1 MDHLHAPWR
10 IDYILAPKQP
20 KSDVSLFT
28 RIAES
33 SEDEAHLV
41 VYRGKSTY
49 VLLNRYP
56 YSGGHLMVVPYRQVA
71 SLDALAQEERSE
83 LMETTNRTIN
93 ILKEVMAPQGFNVG
107 MNLGSVAG
115 AGIEEHL
122 HMHIVPRWGG
132 DTNFMPVIGSTAV
145 LPQALES
152 LAAQIREAFDA
163 LD

>member
-1 MDHLHAPWR
+1 
-10 IDYILAPKQP
+10 
-20 KSDVSLFT
+20 
-28 RIAES
+28 
-33 SEDEAHLV
+33 
-41 VYRGKSTY
+41 
-49 VLLNRYP
+49 
-56 YSGGHLMVVPYRQVA
+56 MVVPYRQVA

-152 LAAQIREAFDA
+152 LATQIREAFDA

>member
-20 KSDVSLFT
+20 KSDASLFT

-56 YSGGHLMVVPYRQVA
+56 YIGVLLRVV
-71 SLDALAQEERSE
+71 
-83 LMETTNRTIN
+83 
-93 ILKEVMAPQGFNVG
+93 GF
-107 MNLGSVAG
+107 
-115 AGIEEHL
+115 
-122 HMHIVPRWGG
+122 G
-132 DTNFMPVIGSTAV
+132 DVY
-145 LPQALES
+145 
-152 LAAQIREAFDA
+152 
-163 LD
+163 

>member
-20 KSDVSLFT
+20 KSDASLFT

-56 YSGGHLMVVPYRQVA
+56 YSGGHLMVILTDK
-71 SLDALAQEERSE
+71 SLRWTPWRRRSALNSWKPQIGRS
-83 LMETTNRTIN
+83 TY
-93 ILKEVMAPQGFNVG
+93 
-107 MNLGSVAG
+107 
-115 AGIEEHL
+115 
-122 HMHIVPRWGG
+122 
-132 DTNFMPVIGSTAV
+132 
-145 LPQALES
+145 
-152 LAAQIREAFDA
+152 
-163 LD
+163 

>member
-20 KSDVSLFT
+20 KSDASLFT

-49 VLLNRYP
+49 VLVNRYP

-93 ILKEVMAPQGFNVG
+93 ILKEVMAPQGFNIG

>member
-10 IDYILAPKQP
+10 IDYILAPKQT
-20 KSDVSLFT
+20 KSDASLFT

>member
-1 MDHLHAPWR
+1 
-10 IDYILAPKQP
+10 
-20 KSDVSLFT
+20 
-28 RIAES
+28 
-33 SEDEAHLV
+33 
-41 VYRGKSTY
+41 
-49 VLLNRYP
+49 
-56 YSGGHLMVVPYRQVA
+56 MVVPYRQVA

-93 ILKEVMAPQGFNVG
+93 IRKEVMAPQGFNVG
-107 MNLGSVAG
+107 MNLGSVDG

>member
-1 MDHLHAPWR
+1 MLLGALTTFWH
-10 IDYILAPKQP
+10 PKQP
-20 KSDVSLFT
+20 KSDASLFT

-56 YSGGHLMVVPYRQVA
+56 YSGGHLMVVTFTDK
-71 SLDALAQEERSE
+71 SLRWTPWRRRSRSE

-122 HMHIVPRWGG
+122 HMHIVPRWGRHQFHAG
-132 DTNFMPVIGSTAV
+132 DRFHSCLTPVLSNPGCTNQRGF
-145 LPQALES
+145 
-152 LAAQIREAFDA
+152 
-163 LD
+163 

>member
-20 KSDVSLFT
+20 KSDTSLFT